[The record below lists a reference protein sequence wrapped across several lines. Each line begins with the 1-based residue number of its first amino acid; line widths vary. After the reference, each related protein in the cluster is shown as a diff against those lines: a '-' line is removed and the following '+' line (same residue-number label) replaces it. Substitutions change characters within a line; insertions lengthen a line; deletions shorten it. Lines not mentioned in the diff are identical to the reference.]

1 MDLFLAIFFVIAA
14 TFLSIP
20 SSNGQTNKTTTI
32 MKKILTM
39 ILALLL
45 LTASTL
51 MATTPQNHR
60 HTQRDA
66 ADNVTV
72 AEATSNNTETTV
84 QTSSSN
90 DTENVAQAKNNTV
103 TLVDTKGIKV
113 EVSKDEMEEID
124 QAVEELGQTMSD
136 LGETANEMSNT
147 EEGQLL
153 GSLNNTINT
162 MGSLSEGHFFDYAL
176 LIPILAIAGF
186 FLTPILIVGFILL
199 YKYKRKKQRDEVV
212 KAAINKGVEIPAGYG
227 GTSTAYTGA
236 STPAPAPAHAGK
248 DLRVNGIRHIFVGIG
263 LFVFGKFIHLS
274 IVSGAAVFLAV
285 YGIGELIIHK
295 VSSPKNDGNGYRTE
309 NNYTQQTSGNNP
321 QKNEGTYE
329 KSE

>member
-1 MDLFLAIFFVIAA
+1 MDLFFCYFFVIVA
-14 TFLSIP
+14 TFSSIP
-20 SSNGQTNKTTTI
+20 SSNEQTNETTVTA
-32 MKKILTM
+32 MKKILAM
-39 ILALLL
+39 ISALVL

-51 MATTPQNHR
+51 MANPQNHR
-60 HTQRDA
+60 HTDRDGS
-66 ADNVTV
+66 
-72 AEATSNNTETTV
+72 ETEI
-84 QTSSSN
+84 
-90 DTENVAQAKNNTV
+90 VAQSTNDTV
-103 TLVDTKGIKV
+103 TLIDTNSVKV
-113 EVSKDEMEEID
+113 SVTEDDMEEIN
-124 QAVEELGQTMSD
+124 QAMEEFEQSMNEFGQTMNE
-136 LGETANEMSNT
+136 LGGTMDE
-147 EEGQLL
+147 L
-153 GSLNNTINT
+153 GNSRL
-162 MGSLSEGHFFDYAL
+162 FDYAL

-227 GTSTAYTGA
+227 GTSTAYTAAGA

-263 LFVFGKFIHLS
+263 LFLFGKFIHLS

-295 VSSPKNDGNGYRTE
+295 VSSPKNDSNGYRTE
-309 NNYTQQTSGNNP
+309 NNYTQQTSGNNL